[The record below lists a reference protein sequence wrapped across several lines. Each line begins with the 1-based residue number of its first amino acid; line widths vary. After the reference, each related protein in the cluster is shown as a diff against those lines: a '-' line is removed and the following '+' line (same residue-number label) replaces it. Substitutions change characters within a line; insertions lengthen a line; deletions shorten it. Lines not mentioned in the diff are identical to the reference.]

1 MKDYK
6 GPNEKPFEPNW
17 VAISAVLAIS
27 LAITILSVLKNHY
40 G

>member
-6 GPNEKPFEPNW
+6 GPSESSKPLDW
-17 VAISAVLAIS
+17 VAISAVLAIA
-27 LAITILSVLKNHY
+27 LVVTILSVLKNHY